1 MRPRVSKSS
10 SGSMESAGGSQCEII
25 KEHTEK
31 STFDDC
37 EFPLFYDS
45 IHKTSD
51 FLWQNKKNNDDGC
64 ILITSLNKVTKEKM
78 NLVIK
83 LQMHIYDRRFGQGAL
98 EENLLFC
105 SLRKVINVFGDR

>member
-1 MRPRVSKSS
+1 MRPRASKNS

-64 ILITSLNKVTKEKM
+64 MLKTSLNKATKEKM

-83 LQMHIYDRRFGQGAL
+83 LTSYRCTYMIEGLVKVPWRRTFSSVPL
-98 EENLLFC
+98 E
-105 SLRKVINVFGDR
+105 R